1 MLHGA
6 YAGDITP
13 QEAWDLLARDARA
26 HLIDV
31 RTQAE
36 WAYVGIPDISSLG
49 KQPLFVPWQLFPT
62 MQMNPEFA
70 HQVASSGVESDAPLI
85 FICRSGQRS
94 RLAAITM
101 TAHGFTTCYNVGTGF
116 EGTHD
121 PARHRGT
128 VSGWKVDQL
137 PWVQG

>member
-13 QEAWDLLARDARA
+13 QEAWDMLARDARA

-49 KQPLFVPWQLFPT
+49 KQPLFVPWQVFPT
-62 MQMNPEFA
+62 MQMNPDFA
-70 HQVASSGVESDAPLI
+70 HQVAASGVDAETPLI

-101 TAHGFTTCYNVGTGF
+101 TAMGFSTCYNVGTGF
-116 EGTHD
+116 EGTPD
-121 PARHRGT
+121 AARHRGT
-128 VSGWKVDQL
+128 MSGWKVDRL